1 MVHLIFMRY
10 PQGWLGISSTTVL
23 YTDGEIYPVG
33 SHSLKWRHNQ
43 PVTDTGIV
51 PSLKVHTVKGHVL
64 IFSLYHLLQSSE
76 WGRTKLVQLKIK
88 PGITS
93 SLFQETRAKGWN
105 KKRGS
110 RPPPQINY
118 LYWHLFMFKKETWMV
133 CSHAI
138 VTWGLATCKPSKPV
152 FLRL

>member
-1 MVHLIFMRY
+1 MKGKKGKIQLHMVHLIFMRY
-10 PQGWLGISSTTVL
+10 PRGWLGISSTTVL
-23 YTDGEIYPVG
+23 FTDGEIYPEG
-33 SHSLKWRHNQ
+33 SCSLTWRHNQ

-51 PSLKVHTVKGHVL
+51 PSLKAHTVKGHAL

-93 SLFQETRAKGWN
+93 SLFEETRAKGWN

-110 RPPPQINY
+110 PTFKIIYINIC
-118 LYWHLFMFKKETWMV
+118 LCLIKKHKRCVVM
-133 CSHAI
+133 S
-138 VTWGLATCKPSKPV
+138 
-152 FLRL
+152 F